1 MRKFKRAAFF
11 DLDKT
16 ILATSTTMAMHGPLR
31 KAALLTRAD
40 AVSSTLRHLPYLV
53 IGEGEERNNRMK
65 EELGR
70 ISNGWSLAS
79 LRKVANKASI
89 TQMYPRCFEEA
100 LDEIA
105 YHQAAGHA
113 VVIASASPA
122 PLVEPLAR
130 LLGADFVLATQI
142 EVVDG
147 KLTGQV
153 KEYNHGT
160 EKAAAARQ
168 LAAAQGWDLKDCW
181 AYSDSISDL
190 PLFESVGHPIPV
202 NPDRPLRQIATERDW
217 QVHRYSRTVK
227 VLPKQVIPPVVA
239 GTLTTSALAALAG
252 YLLWSA
258 GKQAGLRAAQAQQ
271 NPLLK
276 IRTLW

>member
-1 MRKFKRAAFF
+1 MRTFKRAAIF

-16 ILATSTTMAMHGPLR
+16 ILATSTTMAMHRPLR
-31 KAALLTRAD
+31 KAALLTRSD

-65 EELGR
+65 AELGR

-79 LRKVANKASI
+79 LRNVAQKASI
-89 TQMYPRCFEEA
+89 TQMYPRCYEEA

-130 LLGADFVLATQI
+130 LLNVDFVLATQI

-147 KLTGQV
+147 RLTGEV
-153 KEYNHGT
+153 SAFNHGRK
-160 EKAAAARQ
+160 KAEAVRN
-168 LAAAQGWDLKDCW
+168 LAVQQGWDLTQCW

-190 PLFESVGHPIPV
+190 PLFELVGHPVPV
-202 NPDRPLRQIATERDW
+202 NPDRALRVVAQENDW
-217 QVHRYSRTVK
+217 QIHRYSRTVK
-227 VLPKQVIPPVVA
+227 LLPKQVLPPLLLGGATSVA
-239 GTLTTSALAALAG
+239 AAVSAG
-252 YLLWSA
+252 FLLWRA
-258 GKQAGLRAAQAQQ
+258 GRQAGLRAAGLAD
-271 NPLLK
+271 
-276 IRTLW
+276 